1 MQIWRTDFKENL
13 FVTKFLNLQ
22 LWDLSMSQSIIEY
35 MGIIYFSECYKRID
49 FLAHK
54 LKEK

>member
-1 MQIWRTDFKENL
+1 M
-13 FVTKFLNLQ
+13 TKFLNLQ

-49 FLAHK
+49 FLPHK